1 MKEHTT
7 ASTGGEAKFPPIQS
21 QQSFITGIGISPVT
35 AWRFEK
41 RGWIHT
47 VNIAG
52 RRYITAEAAAEFVRR
67 AEAGEFAKTHKAP
80 GRTSAAGGTAR

>member
-1 MKEHTT
+1 MKELTT
-7 ASTGGEAKFPPIQS
+7 QSNDREAKTPPIQAL
-21 QQSFITGIGISPVT
+21 QNFIRGIGISAVT

-67 AEAGEFAKTHKAP
+67 AEAGEFAKQHITPKRAEV
-80 GRTSAAGGTAR
+80 A

>member
-1 MKEHTT
+1 MKIIDNSNNGATNP
-7 ASTGGEAKFPPIQS
+7 APIQS
-21 QQSFITGIGISPVT
+21 LKSFISGVGISPVT

-41 RGWIHT
+41 RGWLQT

-67 AEAGEFAKTHKAP
+67 AEAGEFAKQHITPKRAEV
-80 GRTSAAGGTAR
+80 A